1 MLEEALQMFFQNPHT
16 HKNHL
21 ESPLEMQTEIQ

>member
-1 MLEEALQMFFQNPHT
+1 MLEEALQMFFQNPHM
-16 HKNHL
+16 HKNHS